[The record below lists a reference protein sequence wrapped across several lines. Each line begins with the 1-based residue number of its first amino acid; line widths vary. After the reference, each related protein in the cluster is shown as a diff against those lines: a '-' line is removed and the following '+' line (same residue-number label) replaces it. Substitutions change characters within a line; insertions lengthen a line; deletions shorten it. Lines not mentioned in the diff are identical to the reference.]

1 MSAVSTQ
8 RTSAESFNTEI
19 GRVVALDS
27 LKKVGYWIIALLI
40 IGGFLLRLFD
50 GPFDSYNRRC
60 IYGITPE
67 FIYWGILVSTVGG
80 TVAAWYGDVR
90 KWRISLKD
98 KIIWSVGLSM
108 VLTAIFTLFF
118 SFTLWFCG
126 DDPRYREDKVGEVL
140 NSSEYEMYVSVKVP
154 TPSIIS
160 H

>member
-1 MSAVSTQ
+1 M
-8 RTSAESFNTEI
+8 
-19 GRVVALDS
+19 
-27 LKKVGYWIIALLI
+27 
-40 IGGFLLRLFD
+40 
-50 GPFDSYNRRC
+50 
-60 IYGITPE
+60 
-67 FIYWGILVSTVGG
+67 STVGG
-80 TVAAWYGDVR
+80 TVIAWYGDVR

-140 NSSEYEMYVSVKVP
+140 NSSAYEMYVSVKVP
-154 TPSIIS
+154 TPPIIS